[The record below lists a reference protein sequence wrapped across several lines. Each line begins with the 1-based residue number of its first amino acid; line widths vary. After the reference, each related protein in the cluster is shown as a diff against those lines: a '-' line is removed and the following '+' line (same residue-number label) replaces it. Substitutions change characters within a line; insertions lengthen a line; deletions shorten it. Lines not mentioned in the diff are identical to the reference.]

1 MKKIFG
7 KEFVIGISVIVAIL
21 VLIFGIDYLKGI
33 NLFSPSNFYIASYN
47 NVAGLEL
54 SAPVTIDGFK
64 VGQVREIKFD
74 YDKPGKVKVVLA
86 LNDKL
91 RVPEDSHAAI
101 ASTLLS
107 GGYIDIKLGKSSKM
121 IEKGGDI
128 PTVEGSDLMSS
139 VSDKIMPAIGGILP
153 KIDSLLYNLNRL
165 VADPALTSSIQR
177 LDGIS
182 GNLLTATDGLDKTL
196 NKDVPLLIRNTQ
208 GVMTNVDSISANLMV
223 LSNQLKTLP
232 INATMDNV
240 NEISANLSR
249 FSAQLNNQ
257 NSTLGML
264 TSDSQLYDRLNQVS
278 ADIDSLLVDLKR
290 NPKRYISIK
299 LL

>member
-196 NKDVPLLIRNTQ
+196 NKDVPLLIRNTR

-240 NEISANLSR
+240 NEITANLSR